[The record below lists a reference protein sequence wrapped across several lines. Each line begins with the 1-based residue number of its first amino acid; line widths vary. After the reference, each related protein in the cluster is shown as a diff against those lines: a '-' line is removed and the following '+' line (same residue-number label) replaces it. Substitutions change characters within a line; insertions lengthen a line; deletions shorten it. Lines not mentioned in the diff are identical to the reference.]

1 MSEPLITPP
10 PAQAPGTDPRPQP
23 PRQPGLEDCCL
34 SGCNPCVF
42 ELYEQALE
50 RYELALAGW
59 KARHQGEV
67 LDP

>member
-1 MSEPLITPP
+1 MSEPAPP
-10 PAQAPGTDPRPQP
+10 SHATRDSDPRPQP

-42 ELYEQALE
+42 DLYEQALE

-59 KARHQGEV
+59 EARHPTV
-67 LDP
+67 P